1 MSVAKDEKHDQTS
14 SRDVLIGRQLGD
26 YRLNSRLASGGM
38 ARIYKGTDSKL
49 QRQAAIKV
57 LEFDAAQGDN
67 MLPKRFQREARAV
80 AALEHENI
88 ITIYQTGE
96 EDGIYFLAM
105 RLIKGPD
112 LSAELAKL
120 RKKNKLMEPERAIRI
135 MEQVASALD
144 YAHGVDMIHRDIK
157 PSNILLDK
165 GDKAVLT
172 DFGLVLRAS
181 LETTMGT
188 AFGTPR
194 YIAPEQAI
202 SSNKAMPQ
210 SDIYSLAV
218 IFYEIL
224 AGQTPFNGESPMEI
238 ALSHISDP
246 PPPPRTLN
254 PDIPET
260 VERELLKALDK
271 DPAKRHRSATAFV
284 RAIKRG
290 YGLEADPPAPVARAE
305 SAPVAPPPVIKPAPV
320 PASPTPVVT
329 MMDRPAA
336 LPGAMG
342 AVPARSTGTAPS
354 RRGLVVAALG
364 VVALAL
370 LLVVLMGSGALE
382 LGIGGTGGPGAPIAL
397 TYDENTFTIH
407 NGGDYTLNVQSL
419 LLVRG
424 DADNDGDDYSGDR
437 VPRDILPPDK
447 CFQILLQNRPPTIPD
462 SCQPISQHRHGYEA
476 LSNPL
481 RLHWRAEGAD
491 EARFSHFEVRYAG
504 RTLARCETVTRGE
517 SKTCNFTWPVPPPTP
532 APD

>member
-194 YIAPEQAI
+194 YIAQIGRA
-202 SSNKAMPQ
+202 SC
-210 SDIYSLAV
+210 
-218 IFYEIL
+218 
-224 AGQTPFNGESPMEI
+224 
-238 ALSHISDP
+238 
-246 PPPPRTLN
+246 
-254 PDIPET
+254 
-260 VERELLKALDK
+260 RE
-271 DPAKRHRSATAFV
+271 
-284 RAIKRG
+284 
-290 YGLEADPPAPVARAE
+290 
-305 SAPVAPPPVIKPAPV
+305 
-320 PASPTPVVT
+320 
-329 MMDRPAA
+329 
-336 LPGAMG
+336 
-342 AVPARSTGTAPS
+342 
-354 RRGLVVAALG
+354 RGLVV
-364 VVALAL
+364 V
-370 LLVVLMGSGALE
+370 
-382 LGIGGTGGPGAPIAL
+382 
-397 TYDENTFTIH
+397 
-407 NGGDYTLNVQSL
+407 
-419 LLVRG
+419 
-424 DADNDGDDYSGDR
+424 
-437 VPRDILPPDK
+437 
-447 CFQILLQNRPPTIPD
+447 
-462 SCQPISQHRHGYEA
+462 
-476 LSNPL
+476 
-481 RLHWRAEGAD
+481 
-491 EARFSHFEVRYAG
+491 
-504 RTLARCETVTRGE
+504 
-517 SKTCNFTWPVPPPTP
+517 
-532 APD
+532 